1 MGESAI
7 VFNAPT
13 LYNALKADEA
23 YKEIFENTVALNMP
37 DRSDNSQHMG
47 FITGWQ
53 IMNSCKDM
61 DTAEDFIKFMLDK
74 DWQNSYL
81 EITAPFLH
89 LFSKMPRRTISG
101 RKASMPR

>member
-1 MGESAI
+1 MQALRYYDIHDVRTEEIEDVYKRQI

-37 DRSDNSQHMG
+37 DGPDNSQHMG

-53 IMNSCKDM
+53 IMNSCKD
-61 DTAEDFIKFMLDK
+61 
-74 DWQNSYL
+74 
-81 EITAPFLH
+81 
-89 LFSKMPRRTISG
+89 KMCIRDRP
-101 RKASMPR
+101 